1 MEDPPFA
8 LTSLPIIRSYFSLW
22 TMRRIKKQSLDIFY
36 LLVSNARIVFDLD
49 DQGTHQLTTAPFY

>member
-1 MEDPPFA
+1 LDHA
-8 LTSLPIIRSYFSLW
+8 
-22 TMRRIKKQSLDIFY
+22 KDQKQSLDIFY